1 MKILL
6 RHILFLL
13 CALVFL
19 SKAGA
24 QGFIEPIPY
33 GGYLF
38 LKEFIK
44 KEMIYPK
51 SAFDAKVEGKVT
63 VNFVVT
69 KKGQVS
75 NLKVVGNP
83 TADFAHEALR
93 ILAKTI
99 WIPGTYKMVQQDF
112 EMQYVVDFNLKQ
124 YTKTHQQLFPDTSN
138 WSHSENIVELAQC
151 QEVPKAFFKGK
162 TIDLTKFVYTNLNY
176 PSNAF
181 ALNIQG
187 TTKIWFVVEPS
198 GHISNIQP
206 VKHLGGGCSE
216 EVVRVLKQVDFAP
229 GTINGKKVRVA
240 YLLEIEFVL
249 PK

>member
-1 MKILL
+1 MRLSKLIF
-6 RHILFLL
+6 LF
-13 CALVFL
+13 CALVFM

-38 LKEFIK
+38 LKEFVK
-44 KEMIYPK
+44 KELIYPQA
-51 SAFDAKVEGKVT
+51 AFEAKREGKVT

-69 KKGQVS
+69 KKGEVS
-75 NLKVVGNP
+75 GLKVLGNVDS
-83 TADFAHEALR
+83 AFAQEAIR
-93 ILAKTI
+93 IIAKTI

-112 EMQYVVDFNLKQ
+112 EMQYVVEFDIKQ
-124 YTKTHQQLFPDTSN
+124 YTKSHVQLHPDTSD
-138 WSHSENIVELAQC
+138 WAASATIYDLAQC
-151 QEVPKAFFKGK
+151 LQVPKAFHKDK
-162 TIDLTKFVYTNLNY
+162 SIDITKFVYSNLNY

-181 ALNIQG
+181 TLNIQG

-198 GHISNIQP
+198 GNISNIQP
-206 VKHLGGGCSE
+206 IKHLGGGCSE
-216 EVVRVLKQVDFAP
+216 EVIRVLKQVKFSP
-229 GTINGKKVRVA
+229 GTIDNKKVRVA